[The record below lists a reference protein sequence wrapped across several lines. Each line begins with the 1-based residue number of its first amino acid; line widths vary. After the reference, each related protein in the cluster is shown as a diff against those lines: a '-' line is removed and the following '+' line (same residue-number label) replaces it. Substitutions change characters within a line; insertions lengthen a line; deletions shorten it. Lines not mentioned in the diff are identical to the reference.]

1 MSLLKEYSSYF
12 FIVVLAFSFLAGGC
26 GRNLYTQ
33 GRKLAEEGNFSS
45 ALEKYEAR
53 VLKKPQDFK
62 AWRELGVARFELGDY
77 QQAIDALSS
86 AEEIKAD
93 SRSRYFLGLT
103 FEKQKKYEKARD
115 AYKSALQIESS
126 EKISKR
132 VIQRLDL
139 LAIRLEVG
147 AAIAAEKSIIADS
160 IPLNT
165 IAVYDFDGSALN
177 PELAPVALGLS
188 EFTAIDLS
196 KIKALTVVERAK
208 LHFLLEELKR
218 SKEGYI
224 DKSSAPKV
232 GRILGS
238 RNIVTASLTSPELN
252 HLRLSGIIVNTV
264 DSSEYYPE
272 SSESILKKIFEMQ
285 KEFVRQIITE
295 LDIELTPEEQDSL
308 NIFPTDSY
316 EAFLAYCKGLTYQK
330 AGQYEQALE
339 EFRKASNIDNRF
351 FYAQDQLEFTAVL
364 SNEQEFENFIQSE
377 TIGGLTDLE
386 TTLGNVLENTG
397 SITPPAG
404 GEEQTQ
410 QPPVIPTGSVRV
422 KGTIGGD

>member
-1 MSLLKEYSSYF
+1 MSLLKKYNSYF
-12 FIVVLAFSFLAGGC
+12 FIVVLAFAFLAGGC
-26 GRNLYTQ
+26 GKNLYTH

-45 ALEKYEAR
+45 AIEKYEAR
-53 VLKKPQDFK
+53 VLNKPQDFK
-62 AWRELGVARFELGDY
+62 AWRELGVARFELGNY
-77 QQAIDALSS
+77 QQAVDALSS

-103 FEKQKKYEKARD
+103 FEKQKNYEKARD
-115 AYKSALQIESS
+115 AYNFALQIESS

-147 AAIAAEKSIIADS
+147 AAIAAEKNINADS
-160 IPLNT
+160 IPQNT
-165 IAVYDFDGSALN
+165 IAVYDFDGSALD

-208 LHFLLEELKR
+208 LHFLLAELKR
-218 SKEGYI
+218 GQEDYI

-238 RNIVTASLTSPELN
+238 RNIVTATLTSPELN

-272 SSESILKKIFEMQ
+272 SSEAVLKKIFEMQ
-285 KEFVRQIITE
+285 KQFVREILAE
-295 LDIELTPEEQDSL
+295 LKIELTPEEQDSL
-308 NIFPTDSY
+308 DIIPTDSY

-339 EFRKASNIDNRF
+339 EFRRASNIDNRF
-351 FYAQDQLEFTAVL
+351 FYAQDQLKFTAVL
-364 SNEQEFENFIQSE
+364 ANEQEFENFIQTE
-377 TIGGLTDLE
+377 TIGGLTELE
-386 TTLGNVLENTG
+386 ATLGNVLENTG

>member
-1 MSLLKEYSSYF
+1 
-12 FIVVLAFSFLAGGC
+12 
-26 GRNLYTQ
+26 
-33 GRKLAEEGNFSS
+33 
-45 ALEKYEAR
+45 
-53 VLKKPQDFK
+53 
-62 AWRELGVARFELGDY
+62 
-77 QQAIDALSS
+77 
-86 AEEIKAD
+86 
-93 SRSRYFLGLT
+93 
-103 FEKQKKYEKARD
+103 
-115 AYKSALQIESS
+115 LQLESS

-139 LAIRLEVG
+139 LAIRLEVA
-147 AAIAAEKSIIADS
+147 AAIAAEKSINADS

-165 IAVYDFDGSALN
+165 IAVYDFDGSALD

-196 KIKALTVVERAK
+196 KIKALTVVERTK
-208 LHFLLEELKR
+208 LHLLIEELKR
-218 SKEGYI
+218 GEENFI
-224 DKSSAPKV
+224 DRASAPKV

-238 RNIVTASLTSPELN
+238 RNIVTATLTSPELN

-264 DSSEYYPE
+264 DSSEYFPK
-272 SSESILKKIFEMQ
+272 SSESVLKKIFEMQ
-285 KEFVRQIITE
+285 KQFVREILAE
-295 LDIELTPEEQDSL
+295 LNIELTPEELDSL
-308 NIFPTDSY
+308 NIIPTDSY

-339 EFRKASNIDNRF
+339 EFRRASNIDNRF

-364 SNEQEFENFIQSE
+364 SNEQEFENFIQTE

-386 TTLGNVLENTG
+386 STLGNVLENTG

>member
-1 MSLLKEYSSYF
+1 VSLLKKYNSYF

-26 GRNLYTQ
+26 GKNLYTQ
-33 GRKLAEEGNFSS
+33 GRKLAEEGNFSN

-62 AWRELGVARFELGDY
+62 AWRELGVARYELGDY
-77 QQAIDALSS
+77 QQAIDALNN

-93 SRSRYFLGLT
+93 SRSRYFIGII
-103 FEKQKKYEKARD
+103 FEKLKEYEKARD
-115 AYKSALQIESS
+115 AYSSALQIESS

-139 LAIRLEVG
+139 LAIRLEVS
-147 AAIAAEKSIIADS
+147 AAIAAEKSINADS
-160 IPLNT
+160 IPQNT
-165 IAVYDFDGSALN
+165 IAVYDFDGSALD

-208 LHFLLEELKR
+208 LHLLLAELKR
-218 SKEGYI
+218 SEEAYI
-224 DKSSAPKV
+224 DKSSAPKI

-238 RNIVTASLTSPELN
+238 RNIVTATLTSLELN

-272 SSESILKKIFEMQ
+272 SSESVLKKIFEMQ
-285 KEFVRQIITE
+285 KQFVRQIIAE
-295 LDIELTPEEQDSL
+295 LNIELTPEEQDSL
-308 NIFPTDSY
+308 NIVPTDSY

-330 AGQYEQALE
+330 AGHYEQALE
-339 EFRKASNIDNRF
+339 EFRRASNIDNRF
-351 FYAQDQLEFTAVL
+351 FYAQDQLEFTAILV
-364 SNEQEFENFIQSE
+364 NEQEFENFIQSE

>member
-1 MSLLKEYSSYF
+1 MF
-12 FIVVLAFSFLAGGC
+12 AGGC
-26 GRNLYTQ
+26 GNNLYTQ

-53 VLKKPQDFK
+53 VLKRPQDFK

-93 SRSRYFLGLT
+93 SRSRYILGLT
-103 FEKQKKYEKARD
+103 FEKQNKYEEARD
-115 AYKSALQIESS
+115 AYKSALQMESS

-139 LAIRLEVG
+139 LAIRLEVS
-147 AAIAAEKSIIADS
+147 AAIAAEKSINADS
-160 IPLNT
+160 IPHNT
-165 IAVYDFDGSALN
+165 IAVYDFDGSALD

-196 KIKALTVVERAK
+196 KIKALTVVERTK
-208 LHFLLEELKR
+208 LHLLLAELKR
-218 SKEGYI
+218 SEEDYI

-238 RNIVTASLTSPELN
+238 RNIVTATLTSPELN

-272 SSESILKKIFEMQ
+272 SSEAVLKKIFEMQ
-285 KEFVRQIITE
+285 KQFVREIIAE
-295 LDIELTPEEQDSL
+295 LKIELTPEEQDSL
-308 NIFPTDSY
+308 NIVPTDSY

-339 EFRKASNIDNRF
+339 EFRRASNIDNRF
-351 FYAQDQLEFTAVL
+351 FYAQDQLEFTAAL
-364 SNEQEFENFIQSE
+364 SNEQEFENFIQTE
-377 TIGGLTDLE
+377 TIGRLTELE
-386 TTLGNVLENTG
+386 ATLGNVLENTG
-397 SITPPAG
+397 SITPPTDG
-404 GEEQTQ
+404 GEQTQ

>member
-1 MSLLKEYSSYF
+1 MSLLKEYNSYF

-26 GRNLYTQ
+26 GKNLYTQ
-33 GRKLAEEGNFSS
+33 GRKLAEEGNFSN

-62 AWRELGVARFELGDY
+62 AWRELGVARYELGDY
-77 QQAIDALSS
+77 QQAIDALNN

-93 SRSRYFLGLT
+93 SRSRYFIGII
-103 FEKQKKYEKARD
+103 FEKLKEYEKARD
-115 AYKSALQIESS
+115 AYSSALQIESS

-147 AAIAAEKSIIADS
+147 AAIAAEKSINADS
-160 IPLNT
+160 IPQNT
-165 IAVYDFDGSALN
+165 IAVYDFDGSALD

-208 LHFLLEELKR
+208 LHLLLAELKR
-218 SKEGYI
+218 SEETYI
-224 DKSSAPKV
+224 DKSSAPKI

-238 RNIVTASLTSPELN
+238 RNIVTATLTSLELN

-272 SSESILKKIFEMQ
+272 SSESVLKKIFEMQ
-285 KEFVRQIITE
+285 KQFVRQIIAE
-295 LDIELTPEEQDSL
+295 LNIELTPEEQDSL
-308 NIFPTDSY
+308 NIVPTDSY

-330 AGQYEQALE
+330 AGHYEEALE
-339 EFRKASNIDNRF
+339 EFRRASNIDNRF
-351 FYAQDQLEFTAVL
+351 FYAQDQLEFTAILV
-364 SNEQEFENFIQSE
+364 NEQEFENFIQSE
-377 TIGGLTDLE
+377 TIGGLTELE

-404 GEEQTQ
+404 GEEQAQ

>member
-1 MSLLKEYSSYF
+1 MSLLKEYNSYF
-12 FIVVLAFSFLAGGC
+12 FIVLLAVSLLAGGC
-26 GRNLYTQ
+26 GNNLYTQ
-33 GRKLAEEGNFSS
+33 GRKLSEEGNFSS

-62 AWRELGVARFELGDY
+62 AWRELGVVRFELGDY
-77 QQAIDALSS
+77 AQAIDALKS
-86 AEEIKAD
+86 AEKIKAD
-93 SRSRYFLGLT
+93 SRSRYFLGIT
-103 FEKQKKYEKARD
+103 FEKQNKYEEAQD
-115 AYKSALQIESS
+115 AYNSALQLESS

-132 VIQRLDL
+132 VTQRLDL

-147 AAIAAEKSIIADS
+147 AAIAAEKSINVDS

-165 IAVYDFDGSALN
+165 IAVYDFDGSSLD

-196 KIKALTVVERAK
+196 KIKALTVVERTK
-208 LHFLLEELKR
+208 LHLLIEELKR
-218 SKEGYI
+218 GEEDFI
-224 DKSSAPKV
+224 DKFSAPKV

-238 RNIVTASLTSPELN
+238 RNIVTATLTSPELN

-264 DSSEYYPE
+264 DSSEYFPQ
-272 SSESILKKIFEMQ
+272 SSESVLKKIFEMQ
-285 KEFVRQIITE
+285 KQFVREILAE
-295 LDIELTPEEQDSL
+295 LNIELTPEELDSL
-308 NIFPTDSY
+308 NIIPTDSY

-330 AGQYEQALE
+330 AGQYEQAME
-339 EFRKASNIDNRF
+339 EFRRASNIDNRF
-351 FYAQDQLEFTAVL
+351 FYAQDQLEFTAIL
-364 SNEQEFENFIQSE
+364 SNEQEFENFIQTE
-377 TIGGLTDLE
+377 TIGGLTELE
-386 TTLGNVLENTG
+386 STLGNVLENTG

-410 QPPVIPTGSVRV
+410 QPPVIPTGSVKV

>member
-1 MSLLKEYSSYF
+1 MSLLKKYNSYF

-26 GRNLYTQ
+26 SKNLYTQ
-33 GRKLAEEGNFSS
+33 GRKLAEEGNFSN

-62 AWRELGVARFELGDY
+62 AWRELGVARYELGDY
-77 QQAIDALSS
+77 QQAIDALNN

-93 SRSRYFLGLT
+93 SRSRYFIGII
-103 FEKQKKYEKARD
+103 FEKLKEYEKARD
-115 AYKSALQIESS
+115 AYSSALQIESS

-147 AAIAAEKSIIADS
+147 AAIAAEKSINADS
-160 IPLNT
+160 IPQNT
-165 IAVYDFDGSALN
+165 IAVYDFDGSALD

-208 LHFLLEELKR
+208 LHLLLAELKR
-218 SKEGYI
+218 SEETYI
-224 DKSSAPKV
+224 DKSSAPKI

-238 RNIVTASLTSPELN
+238 RNIVTATLTSPELN

-272 SSESILKKIFEMQ
+272 SSESVLKKIFEMQ
-285 KEFVRQIITE
+285 KQFVREILTE
-295 LDIELTPEEQDSL
+295 LNIELTPEEQDSL
-308 NIFPTDSY
+308 NIVPTDSY

-330 AGQYEQALE
+330 AGHYEEALE
-339 EFRKASNIDNRF
+339 EFRRASNIDNRF
-351 FYAQDQLEFTAVL
+351 FYAQDQLEFTAILV
-364 SNEQEFENFIQSE
+364 NEQEFENFIQSE

-404 GEEQTQ
+404 GEEQAQ